1 MSISIDDN
9 NKEEETSEKTF
20 SIGRVCF
27 YLISALILVAVLY
40 YVVGRWE

>member
-9 NKEEETSEKTF
+9 DEEEETNEKNF
-20 SIGRVCF
+20 SIGKTCF